1 MGMLTITTVLT
12 GSLIFFLLG
21 LTARVILRNEG
32 HHYTEAANQIMQAAA
47 LVPVIYGVSVL
58 LIGLAP
64 LH

>member
-1 MGMLTITTVLT
+1 MGILAITTVLI

-21 LTARVILRNEG
+21 LTMRVVLRNEG
-32 HHYTEAANQIMQAAA
+32 RRYTEAANQIMRAAA
-47 LVPVIYGVSVL
+47 LVPVTYGIFVL

>member
-1 MGMLTITTVLT
+1 MGMLTITTVLI

-21 LTARVILRNEG
+21 LTARVVLRNEG
-32 HHYTEAANQIMQAAA
+32 RRYTKAANQIMQAAA
-47 LVPVIYGVSVL
+47 IAPAFYGALVL

>member
-1 MGMLTITTVLT
+1 MGILAITTVLT

-21 LTARVILRNEG
+21 FTMRVVLRNEG
-32 HHYTEAANQIMQAAA
+32 RRYTEAANQIMQAAFI
-47 LVPVIYGVSVL
+47 PVIYGIFVL

>member
-1 MGMLTITTVLT
+1 MGMLTITTVLI

-21 LTARVILRNEG
+21 LTMRVVLRNEG
-32 HHYTEAANQIMQAAA
+32 RRYTEAANQIMQAAA
-47 LVPVIYGVSVL
+47 IAPAFYGALVL